1 MTLKQESV
9 DKDLLSF
16 LPFFKFLILEIIS
29 NLSGYS
35 IVPKTSTRILQ
46 NLKIAIK
53 NLLAQLLRKYFVT
66 NFTCNESFGVNSSRQ
81 LHVQS

>member
-16 LPFFKFLILEIIS
+16 LSFFKFLILEIIS

-35 IVPKTSTRILQ
+35 IVPRRQ
-46 NLKIAIK
+46 RAIK